1 MVGPKVKSLS
11 GGRKWD
17 RGREEHSSLSDK
29 EKTEQKE
36 GRQRRR
42 EKEDYITSYTDLAS
56 LCSLKPLHNYRKTRM
71 VVEQILLTAILKLH
85 FSPTGLY

>member
-11 GGRKWD
+11 GERKWD

-36 GRQRRR
+36 GRKEAEGGR
-42 EKEDYITSYTDLAS
+42 EGERGLDYI
-56 LCSLKPLHNYRKTRM
+56 LH
-71 VVEQILLTAILKLH
+71 
-85 FSPTGLY
+85 